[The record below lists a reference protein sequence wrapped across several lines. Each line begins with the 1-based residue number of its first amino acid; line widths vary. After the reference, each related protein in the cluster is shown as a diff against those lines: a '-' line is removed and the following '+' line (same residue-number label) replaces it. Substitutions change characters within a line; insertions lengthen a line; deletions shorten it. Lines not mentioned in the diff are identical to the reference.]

1 MNPGEEITDLDI
13 KFLEDCIKDAL
24 NPSNKI
30 ILSIFDPKS
39 IENMDPK
46 PFLRT
51 LITYGEMASGRTN
64 DEGELYGMEE
74 IEGHLTDDEIVQIET
89 ALINK
94 IKKSGSLIS
103 LKTVDYLD
111 SQRIVWLRIGD
122 VIWEEVGPITVDYC
136 LERASIN
143 GVNPEDY
150 NFSLESEAFD
160 YAPNYGTLE
169 IDSQIDQPVI
179 HTGRARVAGIPTP
192 LSKMKEVNKSTTLR
206 IEKVD
211 LSIPDKEMKCLESQP
226 PPK

>member
-74 IEGHLTDDEIVQIET
+74 IEGVFRRLYKGC
-89 ALINK
+89 L
-94 IKKSGSLIS
+94 KS
-103 LKTVDYLD
+103 
-111 SQRIVWLRIGD
+111 
-122 VIWEEVGPITVDYC
+122 
-136 LERASIN
+136 
-143 GVNPEDY
+143 
-150 NFSLESEAFD
+150 F
-160 YAPNYGTLE
+160 
-169 IDSQIDQPVI
+169 
-179 HTGRARVAGIPTP
+179 
-192 LSKMKEVNKSTTLR
+192 
-206 IEKVD
+206 
-211 LSIPDKEMKCLESQP
+211 
-226 PPK
+226 